1 MVEKSRLKQSKQKKK
16 KRRWLKITGLVSLVL
31 ILGIFGY
38 VYSIYHNAKQT
49 VNEQMK
55 RELPSIDIERTK
67 LKVARKEKLNIL
79 LLGVDK
85 RPGDRG
91 RSDTMI
97 ILTLDPQA
105 NKMQM
110 ISIPRDTR
118 TLIVGKGFEDKI
130 NHAYAFGGPDMSVAT
145 VENMLNIDIDYY
157 VEINMEGLVKLVDA
171 VGGITVYNE
180 LDWHSDGF
188 HYAPG
193 ELHLNGKQA
202 LGYVRMRKQDP
213 QGDFGRTKRQRQV
226 IEAIIKKGVSVASVP
241 KIDDMLDILGDN
253 VATNM
258 DFDDMKNL
266 LLNYR
271 NAAQNTETYMLQG
284 KGTRI
289 NGIYY
294 YIVPEEELAKV
305 HEMIASK

>member
-1 MVEKSRLKQSKQKKK
+1 MVHRSRVSDSNKKRK
-16 KRRWLKITGLVSLVL
+16 KRRWLVITGIILLML
-31 ILGIFGY
+31 IFGVGGY
-38 VYSIYHNAKQT
+38 VYSIYHNARQT

-55 RELPSIDIERTK
+55 TEVPSIDIVRTK
-67 LKVARKEKLNIL
+67 EKVEEKEKLNIL

-97 ILTLDPQA
+97 ILTLDPIA

-157 VEINMEGLVKLVDA
+157 VEINMEGLVDLVDA
-171 VGGITVYNE
+171 VGGITVYND
-180 LDWHSDGF
+180 LDWHSNGV
-188 HYAPG
+188 HYKSG

-226 IEAIIKKGVSVASVP
+226 IEAIIKKGISIASVP
-241 KIDDMLDILGDN
+241 KIHDMIDILGDN

-258 DFDDMKNL
+258 DFNDMQNL
-266 LLNYR
+266 LMNYR

-284 KGTRI
+284 QGTRI

>member
-1 MVEKSRLKQSKQKKK
+1 
-16 KRRWLKITGLVSLVL
+16 
-31 ILGIFGY
+31 IFGY

-67 LKVARKEKLNIL
+67 EKVARKEKLNIL

-130 NHAYAFGGPDMSVAT
+130 NHAYAFGGPDMSVA
-145 VENMLNIDIDYY
+145 
-157 VEINMEGLVKLVDA
+157 
-171 VGGITVYNE
+171 
-180 LDWHSDGF
+180 
-188 HYAPG
+188 
-193 ELHLNGKQA
+193 
-202 LGYVRMRKQDP
+202 
-213 QGDFGRTKRQRQV
+213 
-226 IEAIIKKGVSVASVP
+226 
-241 KIDDMLDILGDN
+241 
-253 VATNM
+253 
-258 DFDDMKNL
+258 
-266 LLNYR
+266 
-271 NAAQNTETYMLQG
+271 
-284 KGTRI
+284 
-289 NGIYY
+289 
-294 YIVPEEELAKV
+294 
-305 HEMIASK
+305 